1 MNRENRYHGALID
14 RMLEARSEQ
23 EMEAAE
29 KAAEKDAEGRLKE
42 NPDDVRGIVASERLA
57 KTGVRARGPERG
69 ANRLLL
75 SVFVFTLVALAVGA
89 LTDSLYVALA
99 VGVLTA
105 LPLTEFVWELLND
118 RSVDAAGREG
128 ER

>member
-1 MNRENRYHGALID
+1 MNRENRDRGALID

-23 EMEAAE
+23 EMET
-29 KAAEKDAEGRLKE
+29 AEKDAEGWLKE
-42 NPDDVRGIVASERLA
+42 NPDDVRVIVASERLA

-75 SVFVFTLVALAVGA
+75 YVFVVVFTLVALAVGA
-89 LTDSLYVALA
+89 LTDSLYAALA
-99 VGVLTA
+99 VGVLIA

>member
-1 MNRENRYHGALID
+1 MNRENRDRGALVD

-29 KAAEKDAEGRLKE
+29 TDAEGWLKE
-42 NPDDVRGIVASERLA
+42 NPDDVRVIVASERPA
-57 KTGVRARGPERG
+57 KTGVRARDPERG
-69 ANRLLL
+69 TNRLLL
-75 SVFVFTLVALAVGA
+75 SVFVVVFTLVALAMGA
-89 LTDSLYVALA
+89 LTDSHYAALA
-99 VGVLTA
+99 AGVLIA